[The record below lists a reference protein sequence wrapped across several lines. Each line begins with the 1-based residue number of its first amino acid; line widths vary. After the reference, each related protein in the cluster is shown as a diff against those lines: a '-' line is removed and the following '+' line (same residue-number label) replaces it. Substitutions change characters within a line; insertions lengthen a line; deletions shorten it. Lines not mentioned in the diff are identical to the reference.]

1 MCGIIGYIGDRAPR
15 DVLMDGLTRL
25 EYRGYDSAGL
35 VWWEHGRMERVRAV
49 GNLDSLRTALAAR
62 APTGSAA
69 AGTVNV
75 GIGHTRWATHG
86 AVTVNNAHP
95 HSDGMGRIWI
105 VMNGIIEN
113 YAELRT
119 GLERDLVEF
128 SSETDAEVLAH
139 LIGIYYD
146 GDLLDAVRRAR
157 GDLAGHYAFVAISA
171 EEPGRLVAIRQEC
184 PLVIGRGEGEQFV
197 ASSIA
202 AFLPHTRSVALLQDG
217 EIADVLAD
225 SVIVRDTGGSPHV
238 AVPTEV
244 DWDEDRMEKDGFE
257 TFMLKEIHE
266 QPIAVRETLS
276 SYRAQME
283 VSKTGL
289 EPASLRKVNQIR
301 IVACGTSFHAGL
313 AGKQAIERWA
323 RIPVEV
329 DVASEFRYQD
339 PIIDPGTLVLGIT
352 QSGETADTLAA
363 MRLARER
370 GATVVA
376 ITNLPGS
383 QATREADAVLFT
395 RAGIELGVAATKT
408 FVAQVVLLYALA
420 LDLAAAAG
428 TMAPGQGAVMR
439 AELRQLPELIDW
451 VLSAVDD
458 DAQALA
464 RRLVWSPFFLYLGR
478 LAGLPVALEGALK
491 LKEIS
496 YVPTDA
502 YAAGEMK
509 HGPIA
514 LLDHDTPVVA
524 VATEQSVLPKL
535 ISNLEEVRARGARV
549 VAVASEGFEQIAGH
563 AEHVFYVPRAD
574 PLIQVVPA
582 IVPLQLFAYY
592 LARERGLNVD
602 QPRNLAKTVTVE

>member
-1 MCGIIGYIGDRAPR
+1 
-15 DVLMDGLTRL
+15 MDGLTRL

-49 GNLDSLRTALAAR
+49 GNLDSLRTALASR
-62 APTGSAA
+62 PPTRSSVP
-69 AGTVNV
+69 GTVNV

-119 GLERDLVEF
+119 RLERDLVEF

-139 LIGIYYD
+139 LIGVYYD

-157 GDLAGHYAFVAISA
+157 RELVGHYAFAAISA
-171 EEPGRLVAIRQEC
+171 EEPRRLVALRQEC
-184 PLVIGRGEGEQFV
+184 PLVIGRGESEQFV

-202 AFLPHTRSVALLQDG
+202 AFLPHTRSVDLLRNG
-217 EIADVLAD
+217 EIADVFAE
-225 SVIVRDTGGSPHV
+225 SVSVTDTAGLPHV
-238 AVPTEV
+238 PVPTEV
-244 DWDEDRMEKDGFE
+244 DWDEDRIDKDGFE
-257 TFMLKEIHE
+257 TFMLKEIYE
-266 QPIAVRETLS
+266 QPVAVRETLS

-283 VSKTGL
+283 VTKSGL
-289 EPASLRKVNQIR
+289 EPAGLRKVNQIR

-339 PIIDPGTLVLGIT
+339 PIIEPGTLVLGIT

-376 ITNLPGS
+376 LTNLPGS

-420 LDLAAAAG
+420 LDLAEAAG
-428 TMAPGQGAVMR
+428 TMAPEKRAVMR
-439 AELRQLPELIDW
+439 AELGQLPEHIEW

-458 DAQALA
+458 DARALA
-464 RRLVWSPFFLYLGR
+464 KRLAWSPFFLYLGR
-478 LAGLPVALEGALK
+478 LSGLPVALEGALK

-524 VATEQSVLPKL
+524 VATERSVLPKL

-549 VAVASEGFEQIAGH
+549 VAVASEGFEQIASH
-563 AEHVFYVPRAD
+563 AEHVFYIPRAD
-574 PLIQVVPA
+574 PLIQVVAA
-582 IVPLQLFAYY
+582 IVPLQLFAYH